1 MSTGFCLHGAVTA
14 PGHRINEDAYGL
26 WPHADNPQAA
36 WVLDGVTGIN
46 DRPLLPGP
54 SDAAWFVAQAQTLLP
69 RILATRSD
77 RPIDSLLS
85 ALVAEL
91 VQAQDQA
98 WLNGKDADGCETP
111 AASFAL
117 MRQIGDQVE
126 FTRLGDCLVLLER
139 RDGSIHLLDD
149 PVLGEIESGLK
160 AQILDLRAGGMCDE
174 AAIRAAM
181 MPALRELRRRR
192 NRSGGYGVLAAEEA
206 CLAMLQVDRF
216 ALGDLNRVLLVS
228 DGYYRLVDVYGSH
241 SDRDLL
247 QQTAEHGPQEML
259 AVLRA
264 IEAADTQGEKHPRL
278 KMADDATAVLLRRA

>member
-1 MSTGFCLHGAVTA
+1 MSSFRLHGAATA

-54 SDAAWFVAQAQTLLP
+54 SDAAWFVAQAQALLP
-69 RILATRSD
+69 RILAAQPD
-77 RPIDSLLS
+77 RPIDSLLRT
-85 ALVAEL
+85 LVAEL
-91 VQAQDQA
+91 VHAQEQA

-117 MRQIGDQVE
+117 MRQIDDWVE
-126 FTRLGDCLVLLER
+126 FARLGDCLVLLER

-149 PVLGEIESGLK
+149 PVLGDIENGLK
-160 AQILDLRAGGMCDE
+160 TQILDLRAGGVCDE

-181 MPALRELRRRR
+181 MPALRELRLRR

-216 ALGDLNRVLLVS
+216 ALDDLNRVLLVS

-247 QQTAEHGPQEML
+247 QQTAARGPQNML
-259 AVLRA
+259 TALRA
-264 IEAADTQGEKHPRL
+264 IEAADSQGERHPRL
-278 KMADDATAVLLRRA
+278 KLADDATAVLLHRG